1 MYMSKEKF
9 DGLKCPSNKKPMQGK
24 VAGRIISDYMNA
36 AYKDLKTCDG
46 GSKVYNYNDL
56 TDTYAAKIEMKNS
69 GNEARVYSWV
79 LDNNDNV
86 LFVADYLQDTPDAY
100 ARTAAL
106 CGAFLDTFNAYMDIN
121 A

>member
-24 VAGRIISDYMNA
+24 TAGRIISDYMNVV
-36 AYKDLKTCDG
+36 YKDLKTCDG
-46 GSKVYNYNDL
+46 GSEVYDYNDL
-56 TDTYAAKIEMKNS
+56 TDTYAARILLNNS
-69 GNEARVYSWV
+69 GNEPRVYGFV
-79 LDNNDNV
+79 MDNNGKI
-86 LFVADYLQDTPDAY
+86 LFAADCLDETPDAY
-100 ARTAAL
+100 ARVAAL

>member
-24 VAGRIISDYMNA
+24 IAGRIISNYMNA

-46 GSKVYNYNDL
+46 GSNVYNYNDL
-56 TDTYAAKIEMKNS
+56 TDIYAARVVLTNS
-69 GNEARVYSWV
+69 GNEPRVYGWV
-79 LDNNDNV
+79 MDNDGRA
-86 LFVADYLQDTPDAY
+86 LFTADYLEETPDAY
-100 ARTAAL
+100 ARVAAL